1 MILAPLAFAMFSAS
15 QPQPAV
21 ATRPVL
27 HQAIVDAAR
36 RSAPLLQ
43 SGQRAQRGGPYPL
56 SPRAG
61 RKTAGVLI
69 GVAGGFFGGMMIGF
83 AQSHGECGPTP
94 QLLIATT
101 VGGGVAG
108 WLLAGD

>member
-1 MILAPLAFAMFSAS
+1 MILAPLALAMFSAS
-15 QPQPAV
+15 PPQPAV
-21 ATRPVL
+21 VTRPVL
-27 HQAIVDAAR
+27 HQAIVEAAR
-36 RSAPLLQ
+36 RSASQLQ
-43 SGQRAQRGGPYPL
+43 RGQRAQRGGPYPL

-69 GVAGGFFGGMMIGF
+69 GVAAGFFGGAMIGL
-83 AQSHGECGPTP
+83 AQSRGECGPTP